1 MNNILHSIHQAPIQ
15 QLPRFM
21 RDLTYCV
28 ANQLNVDP
36 GMALS
41 TLVSGMATAVHGTKS
56 VVRPDGG
63 TEPLSLLSVIV
74 AAPTTG
80 KTRTYR
86 LTHQVHLEEDLR
98 RYETLLNTQANAS
111 GSRPA
116 SDGRSGPDHTRW
128 VSLQNAT
135 NRALVEALKGIGEST
150 SISSDE
156 GQTILHSDLFRR
168 HLDTPNTLYDGNKVM
183 LNRARGQSLVAADAS
198 LVVLVMAQP
207 DIFDAYC
214 CKYGEYARGVG
225 FFARVLFTVVPPSR
239 PSSPVAHCG
248 SGAPLDEYHDLVG
261 KLLRDQLERAGKPR
275 RKRDELEFSP
285 EASTLYFELAREH
298 ALYTQSHYWHI
309 EDAANRALQNAVRL
323 AAIMHVFSGEDGPIP
338 PATLEGAYEMVR
350 WHLSQFATL
359 FPPKPWPVP
368 APPKLTPQERAHQRL
383 WQRVADDRQ
392 AILDIICD
400 LCRSRHTSSA
410 LKSDVRTLF
419 RERAYDARFRAALL
433 RLTNDGTVIETLAG
447 KDALLSVAPALAS
460 PGVIWPN
467 RPGCL

>member
-1 MNNILHSIHQAPIQ
+1 MQELAHG
-15 QLPRFM
+15 
-21 RDLTYCV
+21 V
-28 ANQLNVDP
+28 ANRLNVDL
-36 GMALS
+36 GMAVS

-56 VVRPDGG
+56 VARPDGG
-63 TEPLSLLSVIV
+63 IEPLSLLSVIV

-86 LTHQVHLEEDLR
+86 LTHQVHLDEDLR
-98 RYETLLNTQANAS
+98 RYEALLSTQSNAS
-111 GSRPA
+111 PNRAGSN
-116 SDGRSGPDHTRW
+116 GRSAPGQTRW

-135 NRALVEALKGIGEST
+135 NRGLVDAIKGIGEST

-156 GQTILHSDLFRR
+156 GQTVLGSDLFRR
-168 HLDTPNTLYDGNKVM
+168 HLETVNTIYDGNKVM
-183 LNRARGQSLVAADAS
+183 LNRARGECLVAANAS

-214 CKYGEYARGVG
+214 RKHGEYARGVG
-225 FFARVLFTVVPPSR
+225 FFARALFTVVPPSR
-239 PSSPVAHCG
+239 PAFPVAPCG
-248 SGAPLDEYHDLVG
+248 TESSLDDYYDLV
-261 KLLRDQLERAGKPR
+261 KELLQDQLAR
-275 RKRDELEFSP
+275 RGESRSKRDELQFSP
-285 EASTLYFELAREH
+285 EASALYFMLARDH
-298 ALYTQSHYWHI
+298 AHCTQTNFWQV
-309 EDAANRALQNAVRL
+309 EDAANRALQNMIRL
-323 AAIMHVFSGEDGPIP
+323 AAIMHVFSGENGPIP
-338 PATLEGAYEMVR
+338 SATLEGAYALVR
-350 WHLSQFATL
+350 WHLFQFAAL
-359 FPPKPWPVP
+359 FPAEPWTL
-368 APPKLTPQERAHQRL
+368 PKLTPQERAQQRL

-400 LCRSRHTSSA
+400 LCRSRQTSSA

-447 KDALLSVAPALAS
+447 KDARLSVAPALAS